1 MAFLSCGEID
11 VCFFLIAEI
20 ASLACSN
27 KLAFLVVVNL
37 STESDIELRLIDGSI
52 LIRISRWLGGELMVL
67 IILLRIAVKTTTN
80 CCNDV
85 SDAGSCWPLRAAS

>member
-1 MAFLSCGEID
+1 MALLSCGEID
-11 VCFFLIAEI
+11 LCFFFIAEI

-37 STESDIELRLIDGSI
+37 STESDIDIATDRSLI
-52 LIRISRWLGGELMVL
+52 LIRISRWFGGVLMVL